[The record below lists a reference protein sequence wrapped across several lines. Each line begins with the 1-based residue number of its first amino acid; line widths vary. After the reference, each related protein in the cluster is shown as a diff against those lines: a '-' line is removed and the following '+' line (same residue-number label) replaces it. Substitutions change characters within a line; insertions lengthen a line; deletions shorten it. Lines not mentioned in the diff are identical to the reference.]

1 MKKILISAISLIFI
15 SLSISAQNA
24 GSTQDSFKP
33 SGKPIVTVFSDFTNT
48 TTKSTSNNA
57 FELTRAYFGY
67 GYNFSQDF
75 SGKVV
80 FDIANSAGLNPSAFT
95 AFLKN
100 AYTEYSNGMVKA
112 DLGLIGTSMF
122 SLQESVWGKRYM
134 YKSFQD
140 QYGFGSSAD
149 LGAKVNLQFIP
160 ELSLDLAVF
169 NGEGYKKVQADSTM
183 QFAVGLT
190 AQPIKN
196 LYARVYYDYM
206 NKQSYATAKVA
217 QSSFNVFVGYK
228 SDKATVAA
236 EYNTQMGN
244 KNTADHNWSGLS
256 VYGTLPFAKQFTA
269 IARFDDLMSSKVG
282 TATTGWNTSTDGQVY
297 MAGIEFAPVKGIQI
311 TPNFRYSSLTSG
323 TNSTSINL
331 NLGMSF

>member
-1 MKKILISAISLIFI
+1 M
-15 SLSISAQNA
+15 
-24 GSTQDSFKP
+24 
-33 SGKPIVTVFSDFTNT
+33 
-48 TTKSTSNNA
+48 
-57 FELTRAYFGY
+57 
-67 GYNFSQDF
+67 
-75 SGKVV
+75 
-80 FDIANSAGLNPSAFT
+80 
-95 AFLKN
+95 
-100 AYTEYSNGMVKA
+100 
-112 DLGLIGTSMF
+112 
-122 SLQESVWGKRYM
+122 
-134 YKSFQD
+134 
-140 QYGFGSSAD
+140 
-149 LGAKVNLQFIP
+149 
-160 ELSLDLAVF
+160 
-169 NGEGYKKVQADSTM
+169 
-183 QFAVGLT
+183 T

-236 EYNTQMGN
+236 EYNSQMGN

-269 IARFDDLMSSKVG
+269 IARFDDLMSKKIG

-297 MAGIEFAPVKGIQI
+297 MAGVEFAPVKGIQI

-323 TNSTSINL
+323 TTSTSINI